1 MIARSQ
7 TFIAGRPGDVAR
19 LAAGNMEIT
28 LLSFGAMARDWRIG
42 DAANRGGLMRGL
54 LALALMTTT
63 AMAADLPEP
72 ITDADY
78 MATTPEAV
86 ALGQLLFY
94 DPILSGSKTVACSTC
109 HHPRFGTSDGL
120 SLGLGDGGSGLGP
133 KRVALPE
140 NLPEQRIGRNAP
152 ALFNLGAKAFTRMFH
167 AGRLEADPTKPG
179 GIRTPLGQEMVAG
192 FSGVLSAQAMFP
204 VLSSDEMAGHYS
216 ENEIAQAVR
225 LGMLTGEGG
234 AWDLIARRVEAVPG
248 YRDMFD
254 AVIGARAIDFT
265 DISNAIAEFIAWEWR
280 SFDSPFDKH
289 LAEIEPL
296 SGPALHGM
304 ELFYGKAGCADCHAG
319 KFQSDQAFHAI
330 AMPQIGPGKV
340 ERFETNSRDI
350 GRLRVT
356 GNADDIYRFRTPTL
370 RNVALTGPYGHD
382 GAYATLEA
390 VVRHHLDP
398 VQSLIHYDIAQAVL
412 PALDGAA
419 QRDTAVMSDANEI
432 AAIAEANELAP
443 MALSDAEVSAIL
455 AFLDS
460 LTDPVA
466 IAGRLGI
473 PDVVPSGLA
482 VE

>member
-1 MIARSQ
+1 
-7 TFIAGRPGDVAR
+7 
-19 LAAGNMEIT
+19 
-28 LLSFGAMARDWRIG
+28 
-42 DAANRGGLMRGL
+42 
-54 LALALMTTT
+54 
-63 AMAADLPEP
+63 
-72 ITDADY
+72 
-78 MATTPEAV
+78 
-86 ALGQLLFY
+86 
-94 DPILSGSKTVACSTC
+94 
-109 HHPRFGTSDGL
+109 
-120 SLGLGDGGSGLGP
+120 
-133 KRVALPE
+133 
-140 NLPEQRIGRNAP
+140 
-152 ALFNLGAKAFTRMFH
+152 MFH

-192 FSGVLSAQAMFP
+192 FSSVLSAQAMFP

-265 DISNAIAEFIAWEWR
+265 DISNAIAEFITWEWR

-432 AAIAEANELAP
+432 AAIAEANERAP

-473 PDVVPSGLA
+473 PDEVPSGLA

>member
-1 MIARSQ
+1 MR
-7 TFIAGRPGDVAR
+7 TLVA
-19 LAAGNMEIT
+19 
-28 LLSFGAMARDWRIG
+28 
-42 DAANRGGLMRGL
+42 LM
-54 LALALMTTT
+54 LMTT
-63 AMAADLPEP
+63 AGIAAELPDP

-78 MATTPEAV
+78 MATTPESV

-120 SLGLGDGGSGLGP
+120 SLGLGDGASGLGP
-133 KRVALPE
+133 DRVSLDE

-152 ALFNLGAKAFTRMFH
+152 AMFNLGATQFTHMFH

-179 GIRTPLGQEMVAG
+179 GIRTPLGQEMVEG

-216 ENEIAQAVR
+216 ESDVSQAVR

-234 AWDLIARRVEAVPG
+234 AWDLIASRVEAVPA
-248 YRDMFD
+248 YREMFD
-254 AVIGARAIDFT
+254 EVIGGQPIDFT
-265 DISNAIAEFIAWEWR
+265 DISNVIAEFIAFEWR
-280 SFDSPFDKH
+280 TDNSPFDKH
-289 LAEIEPL
+289 LRGIEPL
-296 SGPALHGM
+296 SGPELEGM
-304 ELFYGKAGCADCHAG
+304 ELFYGKAGCSSCHSG
-319 KFQSDQAFHAI
+319 KFQTDHSFHAI

-340 ERFETNSRDI
+340 ERFETDTRDI
-350 GRLRVT
+350 GRFRVT
-356 GNADDIYRFRTPTL
+356 GDPEDIYRFRTPSL

-398 VQSLIHYDIAQAVL
+398 VTSLFNYDVSQAIL
-412 PALDGAA
+412 PKLESATKS
-419 QRDTAVMSDANEI
+419 DTAVLADASEI
-432 AAIAEANELAP
+432 AAIAEANELEP
-443 MALSDAEVSAIL
+443 VALSEEEVDALL
-455 AFLDS
+455 AFLNS

-466 IAGRLGI
+466 TEGRLGI
-473 PDVVPSGLA
+473 PDSVPSGLV